1 MAWEPRD
8 GDGTLYENDRKEGR
22 QPDYSGWVLAHRDIK
37 AGEKLN
43 LAGWWKGGLEGRAK
57 FLSLK
62 MSDVRGQEPT
72 AEPTKE
78 PMKEPP
84 PLDDLD
90 DKVPF

>member
-1 MAWEPRD
+1 MAWEARN

-22 QPDYSGWVLAHRDIK
+22 QPDYSGWIIAHRDIK

-62 MSDVRGQEPT
+62 MSDVRGRDEPVADNARAT
-72 AEPTKE
+72 G
-78 PMKEPP
+78 
-84 PLDDLD
+84 DDD
-90 DKVPF
+90 SDVPF